1 MATKKINFKSL
12 STTTLS
18 ILSDF
23 VNADI
28 RLKELRAAYK
38 ADTDAI
44 EESIAKMLSDREEYL
59 AQFPRNKEEARTK
72 FSTVELTAKLD
83 ARKKKFQED
92 CKPYRSAQKP
102 ALDLVDKNA
111 YYGYVHY
118 MATGSTTSKVDVTL
132 TKGEKSE
139 HIKLNESY
147 KDIVNNFLVAMGLD
161 YSESKNKALYDK
173 AIAKFAALMVA
184 RTAGV
189 MRNSKDEGQFIKNK
203 SERQYDSIFVLS
215 FVDYLVNG
223 LEMYAIEA
231 NKTGSKYVLVLND
244 EQ

>member
-12 STTTLS
+12 STVTLS
-18 ILSDF
+18 VLSDF

-38 ADTDAI
+38 ADCDAI

-59 AQFPRNKEEARTK
+59 AQFPHNSEEARKK
-72 FSTVELTAKLD
+72 FSTVELTAKLN
-83 ARKKKFQED
+83 ARKVKFQED
-92 CKPYRSAQKP
+92 CKPFRAAQKP

-118 MATGSTTSKVDVTL
+118 MATGSTTSKVDITL

-139 HIKLNESY
+139 HIKLGESY
-147 KDIVNNFLVAMGLD
+147 KDIVNHFLVAMGLD
-161 YSESKNKALYDK
+161 YSDSKDKALYDK

-203 SERQYDSIFVLS
+203 SERQYDNIFVLS

-223 LEMYAIEA
+223 LGMYTIDT
-231 NKTGSKYVLVLND
+231 NKTGSKYVLVLN